1 MVVVN
6 FYAQTEKTGNVF
18 YNFLHLIL
26 IVLTYKNSVKKG
38 VFLPAY
44 SCSVKLYSHLEKGE
58 DRLQLFLISGNKK
71 AHN

>member
-6 FYAQTEKTGNVF
+6 FYTQTAKTGNVF

-26 IVLTYKNSVKKG
+26 CYLTYKNSVKKC

-44 SCSVKLYSHLEKGE
+44 SCSIKLYSHLGKGE
-58 DRLQLFLISGNKK
+58 DRLQLFLISENKK
-71 AHN
+71 AHT